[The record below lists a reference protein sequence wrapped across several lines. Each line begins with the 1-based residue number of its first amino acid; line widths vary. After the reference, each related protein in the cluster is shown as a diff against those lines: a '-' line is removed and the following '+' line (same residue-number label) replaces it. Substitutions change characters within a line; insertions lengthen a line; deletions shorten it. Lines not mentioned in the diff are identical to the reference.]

1 VVSSS
6 NQFLKCCHLLWKFF
20 DQHAGYKGV
29 PWSFVSVV
37 AALEPTTQT
46 SQLCTPTSVSI
57 GPFNL
62 VSRGGY
68 VLHNNGRKRIYY
80 GVQWYLME
88 KLMTTWK

>member
-1 VVSSS
+1 VSKTLS
-6 NQFLKCCHLLWKFF
+6 LLWEFL
-20 DQHAGYKGV
+20 DWHPGYKSV
-29 PWSFVSVV
+29 SWSFVSVV
-37 AALEPTTQT
+37 AALKPEAQTT
-46 SQLCTPTSVSI
+46 QLCTPTSVSI

>member
-1 VVSSS
+1 VSKTLS
-6 NQFLKCCHLLWKFF
+6 LLWEFLNWQS
-20 DQHAGYKGV
+20 DYESV
-29 PWSFVSVV
+29 SWSFVSVV
-37 AALEPTTQT
+37 SALEPATQT
-46 SQLCTPTSVSI
+46 TQLCTPTSVSI